1 MFVCLLKRAL
11 PFTLTLLVGSG
22 LGSIFSGATP
32 RSYSPSSIT
41 TTTTLT
47 TRAYSCDGHHR
58 RDGVVPGA
66 ESTPLIVTFEPNTR
80 LTEAAR
86 RNQTTGVVELLVR
99 FGADGKATVVNDL
112 KTLPDGLTEE
122 AERAAER
129 TAFRPATINGKP
141 YTVTEVRQFIFSLD
155 RY

>member
-1 MFVCLLKRAL
+1 MFACFLKRAL

-22 LGSIFSGATP
+22 LGSIFSGAST
-32 RSYSPSSIT
+32 RSQSSVT
-41 TTTTLT
+41 TTTMLT
-47 TRAYSCDGHHR
+47 ARNYGCAQRHRAR
-58 RDGVVPGA
+58 A
-66 ESTPLIVTFEPNTR
+66 AATESTPLIVTFEPNTR

-86 RNQTTGVVELLVR
+86 RNQTVGVVELLVR
-99 FGADGKATVVNDL
+99 FGADGKATVVDRL
-112 KTLPDGLTEE
+112 TTLPDGLTEE

>member
-1 MFVCLLKRAL
+1 MYFSLLKRAL

-22 LGSIFSGATP
+22 LGSIFSGAST
-32 RSYSPSSIT
+32 RTQSSNVT
-41 TTTTLT
+41 TTTMLT
-47 TRAYSCDGHHR
+47 SRTYSCGAHR
-58 RDGVVPGA
+58 RNSVAA

-86 RNQTTGVVELLVR
+86 QNKTTGVVELLVR
-99 FGADGKATVVNDL
+99 FGADGKATVVDHL
-112 KTLPDGLTEE
+112 TTLPDGLTEE

-141 YTVTEVRQFIFSLD
+141 YTVTEVRQFIFSMD

>member
-1 MFVCLLKRAL
+1 MFVSLLKRGL

-22 LGSIFSGATP
+22 LGSIFSSTTP
-32 RSYSPSSIT
+32 RTNTRSNVT
-41 TTTTLT
+41 TTVTTT
-47 TRAYSCDGHHR
+47 ARNSSCRERHRAR
-58 RDGVVPGA
+58 AVA

-86 RNQTTGVVELLVR
+86 RNQTVGVVELLVR
-99 FGADGKATVVNDL
+99 FDADGKATVVDRL
-112 KTLPDGLTEE
+112 TTLPDGLTEE

-129 TAFRPATINGKP
+129 TTFRPATINGKP

>member
-1 MFVCLLKRAL
+1 MFVSLLKRAL
-11 PFTLTLLVGSG
+11 PFTLTLLFGSG
-22 LGSIFSGATP
+22 LGSIFSGTTTP
-32 RSYSPSSIT
+32 RTATQSSVT
-41 TTTTLT
+41 TTNSRTYGCASQRRASALT
-47 TRAYSCDGHHR
+47 
-58 RDGVVPGA
+58 

-86 RNQTTGVVELLVR
+86 RNKTVGVVELLVR
-99 FGADGKATVVNDL
+99 FDADGKATVVDHL
-112 KTLPDGLTEE
+112 TTLPDGLTEE

>member
-22 LGSIFSGATP
+22 LGSIFSGASP
-32 RSYSPSSIT
+32 RSQSSVT

-47 TRAYSCDGHHR
+47 TRSYSCAERHR
-58 RDGVVPGA
+58 ARAAAA

-86 RNQTTGVVELLVR
+86 RNKTVGVVELLVR
-99 FGADGKATVVNDL
+99 FGADGKATVVDHL
-112 KTLPDGLTEE
+112 TTLPDGLTEE

-141 YTVTEVRQFIFSLD
+141 YTVTEVRQFIFSMD

>member
-1 MFVCLLKRAL
+1 MYFSLLKRAL

-22 LGSIFSGATP
+22 LGSIFSGASP
-32 RSYSPSSIT
+32 RADN
-41 TTTTLT
+41 
-47 TRAYSCDGHHR
+47 RAQTMTAAYVARTYSCGAHR
-58 RDGVVPGA
+58 RA
-66 ESTPLIVTFEPNTR
+66 AAASTPLIVTFEPNTR

-86 RNQTTGVVELLVR
+86 RNKTTGVVELLVR
-99 FGADGKATVVNDL
+99 FGADGKATVVDHL
-112 KTLPDGLTEE
+112 TTLPDGLTEE

-129 TAFRPATINGKP
+129 TAFKPATINGEP

>member
-22 LGSIFSGATP
+22 LGSIFSGASP
-32 RSYSPSSIT
+32 RPERSNVT
-41 TTTTLT
+41 TTTV
-47 TRAYSCDGHHR
+47 TRTYSCGAHR
-58 RDGVVPGA
+58 RREAVAAD
-66 ESTPLIVTFEPNTR
+66 STPLIVTFESNTR

-86 RNQTTGVVELLVR
+86 KNRTTGVVELLVR
-99 FGADGKATVVNDL
+99 FGADGKATVVDHL
-112 KTLPDGLTEE
+112 TTLPDGLTEE

-129 TAFRPATINGKP
+129 TAFQPATINGKP

>member
-1 MFVCLLKRAL
+1 MFVSLLKRAL
-11 PFTLTLLVGSG
+11 PFTLTLLFGSG
-22 LGSIFSGATP
+22 LGSIFSGTSTDMQPRVNTTP
-32 RSYSPSSIT
+32 
-41 TTTTLT
+41 T
-47 TRAYSCDGHHR
+47 TRTYSGCSSHR
-58 RDGVVPGA
+58 RASAFA

-86 RNQTTGVVELLVR
+86 RNKTVGVVELLVR
-99 FGADGKATVVNDL
+99 FDADGKATVVDHL
-112 KTLPDGLTEE
+112 TTLPDVLTEE

-129 TAFRPATINGKP
+129 TVFRPATINGKP